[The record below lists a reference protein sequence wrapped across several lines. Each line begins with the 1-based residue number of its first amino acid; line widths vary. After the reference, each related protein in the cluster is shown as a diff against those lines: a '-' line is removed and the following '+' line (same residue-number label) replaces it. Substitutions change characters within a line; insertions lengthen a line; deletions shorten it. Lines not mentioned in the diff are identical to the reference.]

1 MHTIKISLSFHCR
14 VRPRRAAARLDPG
27 AHLFHLN
34 EAMSPVIATRNL
46 TKKFGTLTALAQV
59 DLTVAPGT
67 VFGFLGPN
75 GAGKTTTVR
84 LLNGLLL
91 PTAGQA
97 FVLGHEV
104 PRDSHHVRRRC
115 GVQTDTNLYDK
126 LTVQENLEIWGGLYG
141 LRSSELQQRLSALLE
156 QFDLAEKRRDLAG
169 SLSKGMKQK
178 LSIARA
184 LIHDPEIL
192 FLDEPTAGLDPETSE
207 DLLQYLRRFIAGR
220 TRTVFLCSHRLEE
233 VELLCEAVAIIDH
246 GSLLAG
252 GAIAELR
259 RQLWP
264 ERVWWI
270 DFLEPRAHFFAALRR
285 AGWQPQP
292 AAPEHH
298 LKIALRDA
306 AEIARVVRTLVQAGA
321 DIAAVQ
327 EERRSL
333 KDIYFA
339 LLPREKHE
347 SASH

>member
-1 MHTIKISLSFHCR
+1 
-14 VRPRRAAARLDPG
+14 
-27 AHLFHLN
+27 
-34 EAMSPVIATRNL
+34 MSPVIHTHNL
-46 TKKFGTLTALAQV
+46 TKNFGTLTALAQV
-59 DLTVAPGT
+59 NLTVAPGT

-104 PRDSHHVRRRC
+104 PRDSQLVRQRC
-115 GVQTDTNLYDK
+115 GVQTDTNLYEK

-141 LRSSELQQRLSALLE
+141 LRGSALRQRLGSLLE

-207 DLLQYLRRFIAGR
+207 ELLHYLRRFITGR
-220 TRTVFLCSHRLEE
+220 PRTVFLCSHRLEE

-246 GSLLAG
+246 GSLLASG
-252 GAIAELR
+252 TIAELR

-270 DFLEPRAHFFAALRR
+270 DFLEPREQFFAALRQ

-292 AAPEHH
+292 AAPAHH
-298 LKIALRDA
+298 LRIALRHP
-306 AEIARVVRTLVQAGA
+306 AEIAAVVRTLVQAGA
-321 DIAAVQ
+321 DIVAVQ

-339 LLPREKHE
+339 LVPGQNHE
-347 SASH
+347 SVSH